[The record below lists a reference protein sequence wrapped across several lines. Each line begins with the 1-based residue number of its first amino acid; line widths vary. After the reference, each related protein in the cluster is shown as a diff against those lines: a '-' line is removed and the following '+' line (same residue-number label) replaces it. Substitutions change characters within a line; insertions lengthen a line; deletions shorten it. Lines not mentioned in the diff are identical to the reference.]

1 VITVEVIGADV
12 KKQKIMNLPSIA
24 IHVHHNGAAAVY
36 HENEIVAVIELE
48 RLVNLKNASWDFFEP
63 IPAKDFVLKAI
74 YEYLKEK
81 FGFTHYDKF
90 IIGYGYKEMPELN
103 KSIIPANEYIVDE
116 SHHPA
121 HAYSSFA
128 QSPFERAL
136 VISFDGGSN
145 DGFFNLY
152 LAEKGKDLNNIINFG
167 IDLGSHYHLI
177 GLFCEEV
184 RNYHALTAS
193 GKVLGL
199 QSYGRV
205 IEEWKAPLTRFFE
218 SPVPFWVD
226 IENKKKR
233 LSDEIGIPF
242 SEQNKL
248 SGENAYNFARTA
260 QEAFEE
266 VFFKYADEF
275 IKKYNLPL
283 VLTGGCALNI
293 VLNTRVKERYGLDVF
308 VAPNST
314 DCGLPVGFLCKH
326 FKPTNIIDVTYKGVG
341 VLDKFSLM
349 EYVNTRHARTAS
361 MDVMLNDLMGGR
373 ILGVVQGNSEHGPRA
388 LGNRS
393 IICSPIPHDMKDILN
408 LKVKHREWY
417 RPFAPIVRLED
428 VSEYFEWE
436 GESRWMN
443 FCPKVR
449 EQYKDRLPAI
459 THVDGTA
466 RVQTITREQNTFIYD
481 LLTAFKEKTGIG
493 VLVNTSFNVDGKPI
507 LSTYKDAIK
516 VFDDTQ
522 LDRLYLDGYY
532 FTK

>member
-1 VITVEVIGADV
+1 M
-12 KKQKIMNLPSIA
+12 KLPSLA
-24 IHVHHNGAAAVY
+24 IHVHHNASAAVY
-36 HENEIVAVIELE
+36 YENDILTVIEIE

-63 IPAKDFVLKAI
+63 IHTKDFILQTV
-74 YEYLKEK
+74 YDYLKDRY
-81 FGFTHYDKF
+81 GFIKYDKF
-90 IIGYGYKEMPELN
+90 IIGYGYPTMPELN
-103 KSIIPANEYIVDE
+103 KFVVPANEYIVDE

-121 HAYSSFA
+121 HAYGSFA
-128 QSPFERAL
+128 QSPFGKAL

-152 LAEKGKDLNNIINFG
+152 LAEKGKDLENIQNFG
-167 IDLGSHYHLI
+167 VDLGSHYHLI

-199 QSYGRV
+199 QSYGEI
-205 IEEWKAPLTRFFE
+205 IEEWKEPLRKFFD
-218 SPVPFWVD
+218 SGVPFWSNL
-226 IENKKKR
+226 ENKKKK
-233 LSDEIGIPF
+233 LSEEIGIEF
-242 SEQNKL
+242 SEHKKL
-248 SGENAYNFARTA
+248 SGKNSYDFARTA
-260 QEAFEE
+260 QEIFEE
-266 VFFKYADEF
+266 VFFKYVDHF
-275 IKKYNLPL
+275 IKKYGLPI

-293 VLNTRVKERYGLDVF
+293 SLNTRVKTKYGLDVF

-314 DCGLPVGFLCKH
+314 DCGLSVGFLCKY
-326 FKPTNIIDVTYKGVG
+326 FKPKHVIDVTYKGVG
-341 VLDKFSLM
+341 VLDKFCLM
-349 EYVNTRHARTAS
+349 EYVNSRFAIKVS
-361 MDVMLNDLMGGR
+361 MDAIATDLMIGR
-373 ILGVVQGNSEHGPRA
+373 ILGVVNGDSEHGPRA

-393 IICSPIPHDMKDILN
+393 IICSPIPQDMKDTLN

-449 EQYKDRLPAI
+449 EEYRERLPAI

-466 RVQTITREQNTFIYD
+466 RVQTVTREQNPFMYD
-481 LLTAFKEKTGIG
+481 LLTKFKELTGIG

-507 LSTYKDAIK
+507 LSSYKDAIK
-516 VFDDTQ
+516 VFDETQ
-522 LDRLYLDGYY
+522 LDRLYLDGFY
-532 FTK
+532 FRK